1 MRKTKKNKQVKII
14 YSSNFSELQILT
26 ISENAMFH
34 FTVEDGILVYL
45 YVFHNIGIVLFWSS
59 GWI

>member
-1 MRKTKKNKQVKII
+1 M

-34 FTVEDGILVYL
+34 FIVDDGILVYL
-45 YVFHNIGIVLFWSS
+45 DVFHNIGIVLF
-59 GWI
+59 

>member
-45 YVFHNIGIVLFWSS
+45 DVFHNIGIVLF
-59 GWI
+59 